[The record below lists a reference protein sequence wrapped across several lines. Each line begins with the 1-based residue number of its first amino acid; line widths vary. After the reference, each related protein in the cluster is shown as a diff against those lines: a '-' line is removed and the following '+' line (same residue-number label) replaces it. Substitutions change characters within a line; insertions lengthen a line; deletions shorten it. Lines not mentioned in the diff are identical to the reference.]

1 MGVAKAS
8 IIGWGSE
15 FAQMTYFR
23 IMYSYIYFALA
34 MLGIFSIFENIKG
47 NQQLTFFKINILL
60 LLFFNFLGAFLF
72 FLDEIGINLRG
83 LINMSR
89 LLGNVALVNVF
100 YIIANNKIS
109 KSVLFIECIIIGI
122 YFIMFY
128 YGFNFLSVK
137 GGVLNATFDRFQ
149 QFHLLVSNPLLFTFM
164 IYNVVKIFKNT
175 DPQNIYQVKIRNWTF
190 FLLALIIVIVVVS
203 VINFVLHKYK
213 VFSLHADTRILYISI
228 YLILLLFVL
237 FRPKFM
243 DESDFSYSLKR
254 SAPIKL
260 GISLSDFEF
269 LFYSN
274 YYFLQSNASLDDFAL
289 KLNHTKTEVLAFLKF
304 QTNDSF
310 IELLNRNRIKYF
322 KELLKS
328 NRQDSFTIEA
338 LSEMAGFNN
347 RQSMYNA
354 FKKLE
359 GRSPSDYINKL

>member
-1 MGVAKAS
+1 
-8 IIGWGSE
+8 
-15 FAQMTYFR
+15 
-23 IMYSYIYFALA
+23 

-47 NQQLTFFKINILL
+47 NQFLSFFKIN
-60 LLFFNFLGAFLF
+60 LLFALLFISTGAFLL
-72 FLDEIGINLRG
+72 FLEEIGFDSRQFLNF
-83 LINMSR
+83 SR
-89 LLGNVALVNVF
+89 LLGNIALVNVF
-100 YIIANNKIS
+100 YIVANNKIS
-109 KSVLFIECIIIGI
+109 KSVLLIECIIIGI

-190 FLLALIIVIVVVS
+190 FLLVLIIVIVVLS

-254 SAPIKL
+254 LSPAKM
-260 GISLSDFEF
+260 GINVLDFEF
-269 LFYSN
+269 LFSSN
-274 YYFLQSNASLDDFAL
+274 HYFLQSNASLDDFAL
-289 KLNHTKTEVLAFLKF
+289 KLNHTKTEVLAFLKS

-328 NRQDSFTIEA
+328 NKQESFTIEA
-338 LSEMAGFNN
+338 LSEMAGFNT

-359 GRSPSDYINKL
+359 GSSPSGYISNL

>member
-1 MGVAKAS
+1 MG
-8 IIGWGSE
+8 GSE

-23 IMYSYIYFALA
+23 IMYGYIYFALA

-47 NQQLTFFKINILL
+47 NQYLSFFKIN
-60 LLFFNFLGAFLF
+60 LLFALLFISTGAFLL
-72 FLDEIGINLRG
+72 FLEEIGFDSRQFLNF
-83 LINMSR
+83 SR
-89 LLGNVALVNVF
+89 LLGNIALVNIF
-100 YIIANNKIS
+100 YIVANNKIS

-122 YFIMFY
+122 YSIMIY
-128 YGFNFLSVK
+128 NGFNFLSVK
-137 GGVLNATFDRFQ
+137 GGVANGGFDRFQ
-149 QFHLLVSNPLLFTFM
+149 KFHILVSNPLFFTFM

-175 DPQNIYQVKIRNWTF
+175 DPQNIYQLKTRNWTF
-190 FLLALIIVIVVVS
+190 YLLALIIFIPIIG
-203 VINFVLHKYK
+203 VINFTLYKYK
-213 VFSLHADTRILYISI
+213 AFSLQADTRIQYIPI
-228 YLILLLFVL
+228 YLIILLFIL
-237 FRPKFM
+237 FRPKFI

-254 SAPIKL
+254 LSPAKM
-260 GISLSDFEF
+260 GINVLDFEF

-274 YYFLQSNASLDDFAL
+274 HYFLQSNASLDDFAL
-289 KLNHTKTEVLAFLKF
+289 KLNHSKTEVLAFLKS

-328 NRQDSFTIEA
+328 NKQESFTIEA
-338 LSEMAGFNN
+338 LSEMAGFNT

>member
-1 MGVAKAS
+1 
-8 IIGWGSE
+8 
-15 FAQMTYFR
+15 
-23 IMYSYIYFALA
+23 
-34 MLGIFSIFENIKG
+34 
-47 NQQLTFFKINILL
+47 
-60 LLFFNFLGAFLF
+60 
-72 FLDEIGINLRG
+72 
-83 LINMSR
+83 
-89 LLGNVALVNVF
+89 
-100 YIIANNKIS
+100 
-109 KSVLFIECIIIGI
+109 
-122 YFIMFY
+122 
-128 YGFNFLSVK
+128 
-137 GGVLNATFDRFQ
+137 
-149 QFHLLVSNPLLFTFM
+149 
-164 IYNVVKIFKNT
+164 
-175 DPQNIYQVKIRNWTF
+175 
-190 FLLALIIVIVVVS
+190 
-203 VINFVLHKYK
+203 
-213 VFSLHADTRILYISI
+213 
-228 YLILLLFVL
+228 
-237 FRPKFM
+237 M